1 LPLAGIAEALSKY
14 LMLCPVGGEVI
25 VADEQ
30 SGVNGAPTR
39 LKKKKPFMA
48 RSPSPARPT
57 TFFNQ
62 QLTRWFN

>member
-14 LMLCPVGGEVI
+14 LMLCPVAGKVI

-30 SGVNGAPTR
+30 SGVNGSAH
-39 LKKKKPFMA
+39 KAQQKKPFMA